1 MVEHIDKIILIAGA
15 VLIVLSLLTP
25 LVNIFFRSRKLN
37 IGTDVEEEEEENLPP
52 LSLVITP
59 HDNAYELERHLPTVL
74 EQDYPQYE
82 VIVVVSK
89 GEDNTDDVLKRFQ
102 AKYPHLYVT
111 FIPDSSRYMSR
122 KKLAVTLGVKAAHHE
137 WVCLTEPS
145 SLPSSDRWLREM
157 ARQCVDGH
165 DMVMGYTNYDDD
177 TGAYK
182 RFELLY
188 NQLYLFR
195 QAIKGR
201 AYRHAGTNLLFR
213 KEMFM
218 DGRGYEGNLKYIR
231 GEYDFIVNKY
241 AEKGNTAVVLSP
253 SAYTVECSPS
263 TKTWRNTHLYY
274 MESRKHLQRSPL
286 HRLIN
291 NIDTLLLH
299 VNYLL
304 ILAAIIV
311 AAILLVKDHYNPYPW
326 VLLGASLVALCITV
340 TLRTVF
346 ARKVIQRFQED
357 IPTWKIIFY
366 ELSILWH
373 RIKYMIQYARAD
385 KYDFISHKL

>member
-1 MVEHIDKIILIAGA
+1 MVENIDKIILIVGA
-15 VLIVLSLLTP
+15 ALIVLSLLTP

-37 IGTDVEEEEEENLPP
+37 VETQLVEEEGTPPP
-52 LSLVITP
+52 LSVVITP
-59 HDNAYELERHLPTVL
+59 HDNAYELERYLPAVL
-74 EQDYPQYE
+74 EQDYPSFE

-89 GEDNTDDVLKRFQ
+89 GEDNTDDVLKRLQ
-102 AKYPHLYVT
+102 ARYPHLYVT

-122 KKLAVTLGVKAAHHE
+122 KKLAVTLGVKAARHE

-145 SLPSSDRWLREM
+145 SMPSSDQWLRHM
-157 ARQCVDGH
+157 AQQCVEGN

-177 TGAYK
+177 TSDYK

-195 QAIKGR
+195 KAIKGR

-213 KEMFM
+213 KELFM
-218 DGRGYEGNLKYIR
+218 EGRGYEGNLKYIR
-231 GEYDFIVNKY
+231 GEYDFIINKF

-263 TKTWRNTHLYY
+263 PKTWRNTHLYY
-274 MESRKHLQRSPL
+274 MESRKHLQRSFT
-286 HRLIN
+286 HRLVN

-304 ILAAIIV
+304 IVAAITV
-311 AAILLVKDHYNPYPW
+311 AAILMARDSYAPCHW
-326 VLLGASLVALCITV
+326 VLLGTSLAALCITIIM
-340 TLRTVF
+340 RTVM

-357 IPTWKIIFY
+357 IPTWKLPFLEI
-366 ELSILWH
+366 SVLWH
-373 RIKYMIQYARAD
+373 RIQYMIQYARAD

>member
-1 MVEHIDKIILIAGA
+1 MVENIDKIILIVGA

-37 IGTDVEEEEEENLPP
+37 TGTDVVEEEGETLPP
-52 LSLVITP
+52 LSVVITP
-59 HDNAYELERHLPTVL
+59 HDNAYELERNLPTVL

-89 GEDNTDDVLKRFQ
+89 GEDDTDDVLKRFQ
-102 AKYPHLYVT
+102 ARYPHLYVT

-137 WVCLTEPS
+137 WICLTEPS
-145 SLPSSDRWLREM
+145 SLPSSDQWLREM
-157 ARQCVDGH
+157 SRSCVEGN

-177 TGAYK
+177 TSDYK

-195 QAIKGR
+195 KAIRGR
-201 AYRHAGTNLLFR
+201 AYRHAGTNLFFR
-213 KEMFM
+213 RDMFL

-231 GEYDFIVNKY
+231 GEYDFIINKF
-241 AEKGNTAVVLSP
+241 AEKQNTAVVLSP
-253 SAYTVECSPS
+253 AAYTVECSPS
-263 TKTWRNTHLYY
+263 PKTWRNTHLYY
-274 MESRKHLQRSPL
+274 MESRKHLLRSFT

-304 ILAAIIV
+304 ITAAVIV
-311 AAILLVKDHYNPYPW
+311 AAILLASDSHNPYHW
-326 VLLGASLVALCITV
+326 VLLGCSLVALCITIL
-340 TLRTVF
+340 LRTF
-346 ARKVIQRFQED
+346 MAQKVVQRFQED
-357 IPTWKIIFY
+357 IPTWK
-366 ELSILWH
+366 LSFLEISVLWH
-373 RIKYMIQYARAD
+373 RIHYLIQYARAD